1 MAETRPLEPTALPDG
16 DAAVISVR
24 NCDSGIL
31 KTDIANLE
39 FAP

>member
-31 KTDIANLE
+31 KTDIAKLE